1 MIIVLIISIILVVLF
16 TIGIIKIS
24 GLKEKEEKLDISLEK
39 IEELVNNKDEN
50 VNKIL
55 DIISDDKLRARYVKS
70 DNVIDN
76 ENNIFSLYWDI
87 KKYLKEKNINNDE
100 INNIVKEIDKYED
113 DLEGLKDFYN
123 SSVNIYNNYF
133 YKKPFNIMYKVFRY
147 NEKQKF
153 ISKKIESYEILKD

>member
-1 MIIVLIISIILVVLF
+1 M
-16 TIGIIKIS
+16 
-24 GLKEKEEKLDISLEK
+24 EKR
-39 IEELVNNKDEN
+39 EELVNNKDEN

-133 YKKPFNIMYKVFRY
+133 YKKPFNIVYKVFRY

>member
-133 YKKPFNIMYKVFRY
+133 YKKPFNIMYRIFRY

>member
-50 VNKIL
+50 INKIL

-133 YKKPFNIMYKVFRY
+133 YKKPFNIMYRIFRY

>member
-153 ISKKIESYEILKD
+153 ISKKIESNEILKD

>member
-50 VNKIL
+50 INKIL

-100 INNIVKEIDKYED
+100 INNMVKEIDKYED

-133 YKKPFNIMYKVFRY
+133 YKKPFNIMYRIFRY

>member
-133 YKKPFNIMYKVFRY
+133 YKKPFNIVYKVFRY